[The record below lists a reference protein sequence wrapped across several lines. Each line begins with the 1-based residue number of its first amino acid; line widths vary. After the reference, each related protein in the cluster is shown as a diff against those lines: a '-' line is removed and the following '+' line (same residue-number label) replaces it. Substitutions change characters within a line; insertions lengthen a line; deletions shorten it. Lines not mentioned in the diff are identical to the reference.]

1 MNGVGSHSLGTSR
14 PFTTAMFKAKKRFAL
29 NEHSVHK
36 SLNDLYDKTA
46 LSSCM
51 GHIFVSPLNWGLG
64 HSTRDIP
71 IIEELLQR
79 GHEVTIGT
87 SGNALALLQRECPQC
102 NFLLFK
108 DYPAPYSDSRFFL
121 PAFTAGL
128 PGLLRAI
135 AQEKKKFE
143 EILAKNRFDLII
155 SDNRMSV
162 YSSKVPS
169 YFISHQLR
177 YSMPRYLYPF
187 EMMTMPFNSFFHRK
201 FEGVIVPDI
210 DPNGCCNNLSGKL
223 CRSSLNATNC
233 RVYYAGILT
242 STKKM
247 AVDKDLDFLA
257 IASGPEPQRSRL
269 EEIICKQVQRL
280 PGEKVVLLGSPQK
293 ESHKKIDEHTT
304 VHSYVSTE
312 EKTELMN
319 RARFI
324 IARSGYTTMMELA
337 ELETRHGLFTPTPG
351 QTEQEY
357 LSRYY
362 ARQKWFLSRSQYKLQ
377 LSDDVQAAMQYRGFP
392 EMAKTRDNVKRL
404 YENVLRRH
412 LN

>member
-1 MNGVGSHSLGTSR
+1 
-14 PFTTAMFKAKKRFAL
+14 
-29 NEHSVHK
+29 
-36 SLNDLYDKTA
+36 
-46 LSSCM
+46 M
-51 GHIFVSPLNWGLG
+51 GHVFVSPLNWGLG

-71 IIEELLQR
+71 IIEELLRQ
-79 GHEVTIGT
+79 GHEVTIGS
-87 SGNALALLQRECPQC
+87 SGNALALLKRECQEC
-102 NFLLFK
+102 NFILFK

-121 PAFTAGL
+121 ANFAAGIPA
-128 PGLLRAI
+128 LLRAI
-135 AQEKKKFE
+135 AQEKKRFE

-162 YSSKVPS
+162 YSSETPS

-177 YSMPRYLYPF
+177 YSMPGYLYPF
-187 EMMTMPFNSFFHRK
+187 EMMTMPFNSFFHSK

-210 DPNGCCNNLSGKL
+210 DPNGGRKNLSGKL
-223 CRSSLNATNC
+223 CRTHLDATKR

-242 STKKM
+242 GTKKM
-247 AVDKDLDFLA
+247 KVAEDLDFLA
-257 IASGPEPQRSRL
+257 IVSGPEPQRTKL
-269 EEIICKQVQRL
+269 EEIIMKQVCNL

-312 EKTELMN
+312 EKAELMN

-337 ELETRHGLFTPTPG
+337 ELDKKHGLLTPTPG

-357 LSRYY
+357 LSHYY
-362 ARQKWFLSRSQYKLQ
+362 ARQGWFLSYSQYKLK
-377 LSDDVQAAMQYRGFP
+377 LAEGVQKAMNFRGFP
-392 EMAKTRDNVKRL
+392 EMAKTRENVKKL
-404 YENVLRRH
+404 YQDVLRLH
-412 LN
+412 LA

>member
-1 MNGVGSHSLGTSR
+1 
-14 PFTTAMFKAKKRFAL
+14 
-29 NEHSVHK
+29 
-36 SLNDLYDKTA
+36 
-46 LSSCM
+46 M
-51 GHIFVSPLNWGLG
+51 GHVFVSPLNWGLG
-64 HSTRDIP
+64 HATRDIP

-79 GHEVTIGT
+79 GHEVTVGT

-102 NFLLFK
+102 NFIQFK
-108 DYPAPYSDSRFFL
+108 DYPAPYSNSRFFL
-121 PAFTAGL
+121 PFFAAGI
-128 PGLLRAI
+128 PGLLSAI
-135 AQEKKKFE
+135 AREKKRFE
-143 EILAKNRFDLII
+143 GIQAENRFDLII

-162 YSSKVPS
+162 YSNLVPS

-187 EMMTMPFNSFFHRK
+187 EMMTMPFNSFFHSK
-201 FEGVIVPDI
+201 FVRVIVPDI
-210 DPNGCCNNLSGKL
+210 NPNGCSNNLSGKL
-223 CRSSLNATNC
+223 CRSNVNATNR

-247 AVDKDLDFLA
+247 AVERDLDFLA
-257 IASGPEPQRSRL
+257 IASGPEPQRTRL
-269 EEIICKQVQRL
+269 EEIIIKQIQQL

-293 ESHKKIDEHTT
+293 EYHKKLDEHTT

-312 EKTELMN
+312 EKTLLMN

-362 ARQKWFLSRSQYKLQ
+362 ARQRWFLSRSQYKLR
-377 LSDDVQAAMQYRGFP
+377 LSEDVALAMPYHGFP
-392 EMAKTRDNVKRL
+392 EMTKTAENVKRL
-404 YENVLRRH
+404 YEDVLRTH
-412 LN
+412 LD

>member
-1 MNGVGSHSLGTSR
+1 MVYTIMLQ
-14 PFTTAMFKAKKRFAL
+14 
-29 NEHSVHK
+29 
-36 SLNDLYDKTA
+36 
-46 LSSCM
+46 SSSM
-51 GHIFVSPLNWGLG
+51 GHVFVSPLNWGLG

-71 IIEELLQR
+71 IIEELLRQ
-79 GHEVTIGT
+79 GHEVTIGS
-87 SGNALALLQRECPQC
+87 SGNALALLKRECQEC
-102 NFLLFK
+102 NFILFK

-121 PAFTAGL
+121 ANFAAGIPA
-128 PGLLRAI
+128 LLRAI
-135 AQEKKKFE
+135 AQEKKRFE

-162 YSSKVPS
+162 YSSETPS

-177 YSMPRYLYPF
+177 YSMPGYLYPF
-187 EMMTMPFNSFFHRK
+187 EMMTMPFNSFFHSK

-210 DPNGCCNNLSGKL
+210 DPNGGRKNLSGKL
-223 CRSSLNATNC
+223 CRTHLDATKR

-242 STKKM
+242 GTKKM
-247 AVDKDLDFLA
+247 KVAEDLDFLA
-257 IASGPEPQRSRL
+257 IVSGPEPQRTKL
-269 EEIICKQVQRL
+269 EEIIMKQVCNL

-312 EKTELMN
+312 EKAELMN

-337 ELETRHGLFTPTPG
+337 ELDKKHGLLTPTPG

-357 LSRYY
+357 LSHYY
-362 ARQKWFLSRSQYKLQ
+362 ARQGWFLSYSQYKLK
-377 LSDDVQAAMQYRGFP
+377 LAEGVQKAMNFRGFP
-392 EMAKTRDNVKRL
+392 EMAKTRENVKKL
-404 YENVLRRH
+404 YQDVLRLH
-412 LN
+412 LA

>member
-1 MNGVGSHSLGTSR
+1 
-14 PFTTAMFKAKKRFAL
+14 
-29 NEHSVHK
+29 
-36 SLNDLYDKTA
+36 
-46 LSSCM
+46 M
-51 GHIFVSPLNWGLG
+51 GHVFVSPLNWGLG
-64 HSTRDIP
+64 HATRDIP

-79 GHEVTIGT
+79 GHEVTVGT
-87 SGNALALLQRECPQC
+87 SGNALALLQRECPDC
-102 NFLLFK
+102 NFIFFK

-121 PAFTAGL
+121 PTFIAGI

-135 AQEKKKFE
+135 AQEKKRFE
-143 EILAKNRFDLII
+143 VILAENRFDLII

-187 EMMTMPFNSFFHRK
+187 EVMTMPFNSFFHSK
-201 FEGVIVPDI
+201 FVRVIVPDI
-210 DPNGCCNNLSGKL
+210 NPNGGSNNLCGKL
-223 CRSSLNATNC
+223 CRSNVNATNR

-247 AVDKDLDFLA
+247 ALERDLDFLA
-257 IASGPEPQRSRL
+257 IASGPEPQRTRL
-269 EEIICKQVQRL
+269 EEIIMKQIQQL

-293 ESHKKIDEHTT
+293 EYHKKLDEHTT

-312 EKTELMN
+312 EKTQLMN

-362 ARQKWFLSRSQYKLQ
+362 AREGWFLSRSQYKLK
-377 LSDDVQAAMQYRGFP
+377 LAEDSEKAMQYRGFP
-392 EMAKTRDNVKRL
+392 RMAKTRENVKRL
-404 YENVLRRH
+404 YEDVLRRH
-412 LN
+412 LS

>member
-1 MNGVGSHSLGTSR
+1 
-14 PFTTAMFKAKKRFAL
+14 
-29 NEHSVHK
+29 
-36 SLNDLYDKTA
+36 
-46 LSSCM
+46 M
-51 GHIFVSPLNWGLG
+51 GHVFVSPLNWGLG

-79 GHEVTIGT
+79 GHEVTVGT
-87 SGNALALLQRECPQC
+87 SGNSLALLQRECPEC
-102 NFLLFK
+102 NFILFK

-121 PAFTAGL
+121 PHFVAGI
-128 PGLLRAI
+128 PGLLRAF
-135 AQEKKKFE
+135 AVERKRLGQ
-143 EILAKNRFDLII
+143 ILAENKFDMII
-155 SDNRMSV
+155 SDNRMCV
-162 YSSKVPS
+162 YSSKTPS

-177 YSMPRYLYPF
+177 YSMPGYLYPF
-187 EMMTMPFNSFFHRK
+187 EVMTMPFNSFFHSK
-201 FEGVIVPDI
+201 FLGVIVPDI
-210 DPNGCCNNLSGKL
+210 NPNGCSNNLSGKL
-223 CRSSLNATNC
+223 CRSNMNATNR

-247 AVDKDLDFLA
+247 AVDRDLDFLA
-257 IASGPEPQRSRL
+257 IASGPEPQRTRL
-269 EEIICKQVQRL
+269 EEIILSQVQKL
-280 PGEKVVLLGSPQK
+280 PGEKVILLGSPQK
-293 ESHKKIDEHTT
+293 DSHTRLDEHTT

-362 ARQKWFLSRSQYKLQ
+362 ARKGWFLSRSQYKLK
-377 LSDDVQAAMQYRGFP
+377 LAEDVEEAMQYRGFP
-392 EMAKTRDNVKRL
+392 EMAKTRENVKRL
-404 YENVLRRH
+404 YQDVFRKH
-412 LN
+412 LS